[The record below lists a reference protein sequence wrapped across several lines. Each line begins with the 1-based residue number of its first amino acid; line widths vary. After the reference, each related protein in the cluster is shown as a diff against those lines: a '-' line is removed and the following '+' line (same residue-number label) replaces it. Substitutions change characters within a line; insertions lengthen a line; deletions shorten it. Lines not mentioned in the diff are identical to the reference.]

1 MAEPFPINQE
11 SRPRELAAVDLGSN
25 SFHLLVVQA
34 HQDRIQV
41 LDKHKEMVRL
51 AEGLDADDN
60 LTEAVAQRALACLER
75 FGQRLRDLHPDD
87 VRVVATNTLRR
98 AGNAGHFMRRAE
110 AALGHTVEVISGREE
125 ARLIYLGVSHA
136 LEDQHERRLVVDI
149 GGGST
154 ELILGRRFQPRI
166 MESLYMG
173 CVGVS
178 RRYFPDQRVRPAQFQ
193 EAVNHAHQELEPVC
207 RAYRE
212 AGWDTAVGASGTIL
226 AAQEILHHMGRD
238 QGGVTLGGLEAI
250 RRAVLQAKSTDALSL
265 PGLPSERAP
274 VFPGGLAIL
283 YAVFQALDVERMQAT
298 SGALREGV
306 IHDLLGRVQH
316 RDVREATVRD
326 LVSRYHVD
334 EHHARQVRESA
345 LLLLDQAA
353 VGWGLTDP
361 DDRQLLGW
369 AADLHEIGMDIAH
382 NQYHKHGGYLL
393 RYMDMPGFSSWEQ
406 RQLASLVRA
415 HRRKFPAADP
425 GFAND
430 DRTRLIRLAVLLRV
444 AVVLHRNRGTRPLP
458 PVGLEVN
465 GQELI
470 LGLPVNWLRRHPLTR
485 LDLEQ
490 EAGYL
495 SAVPLHP
502 IRPRELTGA
511 PSTEICMRPEAADF
525 AAGRPLPH
533 EFAARRPLPHGS
545 GR

>member
-1 MAEPFPINQE
+1 MAEPTLLTDD

-25 SFHLLVVQA
+25 SFHLLIAQA

-51 AEGLDADDN
+51 AEGLDADDH
-60 LTEAVAQRALACLER
+60 LSEPVAERALACLAR
-75 FGQRLRDLHPDD
+75 FGQRLRDLHPHN

-98 AGNAGHFMRRAE
+98 ASNAAEFMRRAE

-154 ELILGRRFQPRI
+154 ELILGRQFQPRL

-178 RRYFPDQRVRPAQFQ
+178 RRYFGEARIRPARFT

-207 RAYRE
+207 RAYRQE
-212 AGWDTAVGASGTIL
+212 GWDTAVGASGTIL
-226 AAQEILHHMGRD
+226 TIQDILGRL
-238 QGGVTLGGLEAI
+238 GHERSGITLAGLEQI
-250 RRAVLQAKSTDALSL
+250 RRALVDAKSVEGVSL
-265 PGLPSERAP
+265 PGLPAERAP
-274 VFPGGLAIL
+274 VFPGGVAIL
-283 YAVFQALDVERMQAT
+283 WAVFEALDVERMQAT

-316 RDVREATVRD
+316 RDVRESTVRD
-326 LVSRYHVD
+326 LMSRYHVD
-334 EHHARQVRESA
+334 EHHARRVRETA

-353 VGWGLTDP
+353 GAWDLTDP
-361 DDRQLLGW
+361 DDRLLLGW

-393 RYMDMPGFSSWEQ
+393 RYMDMPGFSSWDQ
-406 RQLASLVRA
+406 RRLASLVRA

-425 GFAND
+425 GFVGSEGA
-430 DRTRLIRLAVLLRV
+430 RLVRLTALLRL

-458 PVGLEVN
+458 DVGLSAID
-465 GQELI
+465 GRLS
-470 LGLPVNWLRRHPLTR
+470 LTLPLTWLRRHPLTR

-490 EAGYL
+490 EARYL
-495 SAVPLHP
+495 TAVPL
-502 IRPRELTGA
+502 ELA
-511 PSTEICMRPEAADF
+511 IDDR
-525 AAGRPLPH
+525 
-533 EFAARRPLPHGS
+533 
-545 GR
+545 